1 MMQRRVGFGVLYV
14 SNYDT
19 FVLYCEQYS
28 PKTMA
33 LSTEKIRTPD
43 TFFTSETG
51 ITSQPYR
58 GEIRCYNLCRFAV
71 RLYRIV
77 ALRQRNLTPAR
88 RVPARA

>member
-33 LSTEKIRTPD
+33 LSTEKFALRAP
-43 TFFTSETG
+43 FLRVKPESRRSLTG
-51 ITSQPYR
+51 
-58 GEIRCYNLCRFAV
+58 EKFAV
-71 RLYRIV
+71 TTYADSQYDCI
-77 ALRQRNLTPAR
+77 ASWHYGNET
-88 RVPARA
+88 